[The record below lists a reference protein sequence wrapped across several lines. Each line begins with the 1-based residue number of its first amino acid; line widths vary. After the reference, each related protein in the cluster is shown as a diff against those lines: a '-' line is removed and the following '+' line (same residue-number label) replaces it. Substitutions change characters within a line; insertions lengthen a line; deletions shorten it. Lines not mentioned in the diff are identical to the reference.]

1 MPYQHMSADTDLL
14 IRMGIVPLK
23 DLICHRI
30 CAGKVQ
36 AVSCIVHNR
45 NLKFFSFECNGLCW
59 Y

>member
-1 MPYQHMSADTDLL
+1 MSADTDLL

-23 DLICHRI
+23 DLIYHRI

-45 NLKFFSFECNGLCW
+45 HFQF
-59 Y
+59 